1 MTKWK
6 ILALCAV
13 PLAAAACSREP
24 PPPPVPVL
32 GAAEQACVDRTV
44 ASTGA
49 DAASV
54 SVVATGATKSG
65 ESIYATSAGGT
76 EFTCVV
82 SASGTVTSFTQSA
95 AL

>member
-24 PPPPVPVL
+24 PPPPAPVL
-32 GAAEQACVDRTV
+32 GMGEQACVDRTV
-44 ASTGA
+44 ASTAA
-49 DAASV
+49 DSASV
-54 SVVATGATKSG
+54 AVMASGATKSG
-65 ESIYATSAGGT
+65 DTIYTTSAGGA

-82 SASGTVTSFTQSA
+82 SPGGTVTSFTQSA
-95 AL
+95 SL